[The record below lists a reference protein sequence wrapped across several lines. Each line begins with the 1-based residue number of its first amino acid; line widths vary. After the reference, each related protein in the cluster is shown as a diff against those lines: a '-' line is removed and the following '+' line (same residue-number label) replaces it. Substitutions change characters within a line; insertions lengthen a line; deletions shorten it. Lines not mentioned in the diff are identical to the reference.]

1 MGRMSRAKGAR
12 IERELVNRLRDEG
25 IYAER
30 VPLSGAAGG
39 SFSGDVVIP
48 IDGNSKA
55 IEGVNELRAEVTARS
70 NGEGFAQLEK
80 WKADNDLLFLK
91 KDRSEPIVVMNWE
104 LFTQLLTNDNSPH
117 AITVPEREKSIIIDQ
132 SN

>member
-55 IEGVNELRAEVTARS
+55 IEGVNELRAEVKARS

-91 KDRSEPIVVMNWE
+91 KDRS
-104 LFTQLLTNDNSPH
+104 
-117 AITVPEREKSIIIDQ
+117 
-132 SN
+132 